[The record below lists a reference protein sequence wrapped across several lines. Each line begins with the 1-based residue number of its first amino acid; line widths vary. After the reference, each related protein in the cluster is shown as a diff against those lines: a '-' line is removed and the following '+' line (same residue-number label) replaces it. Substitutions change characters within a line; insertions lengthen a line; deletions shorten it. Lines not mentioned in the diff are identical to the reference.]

1 MSHHAS
7 DRLPI
12 LPKLLLTRPH
22 EGNARLLAACEAEFG
37 EAIPSVNAPVLE
49 IERIGDWPDLSPYR
63 SVLLTSAN
71 AVWGDLSGLMAYCVG
86 ARTADAARA
95 ANAQVKA
102 VAMDA
107 ANLKKEQP
115 DLHGPVI
122 YLRGA
127 HVSQDLAEH
136 YGCAEHITYDQRA
149 LPLTDEARALIGGD
163 HPALLPLF
171 SPRSARLIAKDIIGQ
186 GHTPGPNL
194 KVIAL
199 SDAVAKA
206 WQEEWPDT
214 STSGQVEICTAPTQV
229 MMVGRIVAS
238 LCDA

>member
-7 DRLPI
+7 DRMPI

-37 EAIPSVNAPVLE
+37 EAIPSVDSPVLE
-49 IERIGDWPDLSPYR
+49 IERIGDWPDLSSYR

-71 AVWGDLSGLMAYCVG
+71 AVWGDLSGLLAYCVG
-86 ARTADAARA
+86 ARTAEAARGA
-95 ANAQVKA
+95 KAQVKA

-107 ANLKKEQP
+107 VSLMKEQP
-115 DLHGPVI
+115 ELQGSVI

-127 HVSQDLAEH
+127 HVSQDLAAQ

-149 LPLTDEARALIGGD
+149 LPLTDDARALITGED
-163 HPALLPLF
+163 PALLPLF
-171 SPRSARLIAKDIIGQ
+171 SPRSARLIAKDICGQ
-186 GHTPGPNL
+186 GQTPGPKL
-194 KVIAL
+194 RVIAL
-199 SDAVAKA
+199 SDAVAQA
-206 WQEEWPDT
+206 WQDEWSDIPDH
-214 STSGQVEICTAPTQV
+214 GLVEICPAPTQV